1 VPDEPVKKSMFLA
14 MMIAERKRKLK
25 RTKEPKMNM
34 TPMMDVVFQLIIF
47 LMLVTEMSK
56 MEIVELTLP
65 KAYKAKDDKN
75 PPPNRVVINLT
86 KDHEIYYM
94 QKQLSVQKLR
104 QLLHRVAVQSP
115 KEADTGLPTA
125 AVKIR
130 ADAHVEYKYVQRI
143 MIQCMRE
150 FIWQLSFGAMPKE
163 YGD

>member
-1 VPDEPVKKSMFLA
+1 MSEEIAKTTAFL
-14 MMIAERKRKLK
+14 IARQKERRRKLK

-56 MEIVELTLP
+56 LEIVELTLP
-65 KAYKAKDDKN
+65 QAFEAKDDRDI
-75 PPPNRVVINLT
+75 PPNRIVVNLT
-86 KDHEIYYM
+86 KEHRIYHM
-94 QKQLSVQKLR
+94 QRELSVLQLRKLLR
-104 QLLHRVAVQSP
+104 RLAQNSP
-115 KEADTGLPTA
+115 KEAVTGLPTA

-130 ADAHVEYKYVQRI
+130 ADANVEYKYVQQI